1 MKILNWEKN
10 QNYIEFL
17 QKKVINMKI
26 EKLAVIVKLDNE
38 KTYQVALNNEQ
49 IDYLINDLQMLYFTK
64 NTIKLLPTELNI
76 DIINISNGCLT
87 TK

>member
-1 MKILNWEKN
+1 
-10 QNYIEFL
+10 
-17 QKKVINMKI
+17 MKI

-49 IDYLINDLQMLYFTK
+49 IDCLINDLQMLYFTK
-64 NTIKLLPTELNI
+64 NTIKLLPTELNV
-76 DIINISNGCLT
+76 DIVNISNGCIT